1 MAGTSSPGTVRMK
14 IREALR
20 RAMVEEMRRDDRIF
34 LMGEEVAQYDGA
46 YKVSQ
51 GMLAEFGPERVVDT
65 PISENGFAGLGVGAA
80 MAGMRPIIEFMTWN
94 FSLVAYDQVINSA
107 AKIFQMSGGQFNI
120 PIVFRGPNGS
130 AENLGSQH
138 STSVDS
144 LYAHFPGLK
153 VVTYCDAHDAY
164 GLLKAAIRDDNP
176 VCFLE
181 SELTYG
187 VEGEVPEAELIIPLG
202 LANVRRAG
210 NDLTIVTWGK
220 QVQNAEA
227 AAKVVAAE
235 GIDCEI
241 IDLRSLRPL
250 DHETIFRSVA
260 KTGRCLVV
268 QEGFP
273 FAGVAAEIST
283 RITEA
288 CFELLEAPVMRVT
301 NRDIPT
307 PYATNLE
314 KLVGISPERVVEAIQ
329 KLHRY

>member
-1 MAGTSSPGTVRMK
+1 MATLQ

-34 LMGEEVAQYDGA
+34 LMGEEVGHYNGA

-51 GMLAEFGPERVVDT
+51 GMLEEFGERRVIDT

-80 MAGMRPIIEFMTWN
+80 MVGLRPIIEFMTWN

-107 AKIFQMSGGQFNI
+107 AKIYQMSGGQYSA
-120 PIVFRGPNGS
+120 PMVFRGPNGS
-130 AENLGSQH
+130 AENLAAQH

-153 VVTYCDAHDAY
+153 VVTYCDAADAY
-164 GLLKAAIRDDNP
+164 GLLKAALRDDGP

-187 VEGEVPEAELIIPLG
+187 MKGEVPDEEHIIPLG
-202 LANVRRAG
+202 VAKVRRTG
-210 NDLTIVTWGK
+210 RDCTVVTWGK
-220 QVQNAEA
+220 QVFTAEA
-227 AAKVVAAE
+227 AAKQLADL
-235 GIDCEI
+235 GIDVEV

-250 DHETIFRSVA
+250 DHKTLFDSVA
-260 KTGRCLVV
+260 KTRRAVV
-268 QEGFP
+268 LHEGHL
-273 FAGVAAEIST
+273 FAGVGAEIVA
-283 RITEA
+283 RLQEA
-288 CFELLEAPVMRVT
+288 LFDVLEAPVLRVT
-301 NRDIPT
+301 NRDVPQ

-314 KLVGISPERVVEAIQ
+314 KLVNPDAARVVEAVR
-329 KLHRY
+329 KTVGR

>member
-1 MAGTSSPGTVRMK
+1 MARLQ

-20 RAMVEEMRRDDRIF
+20 RAMQEEMRRDDRIF
-34 LMGEEVAQYDGA
+34 LMGEEVAQYNGA

-51 GMLAEFGPERVVDT
+51 TMLEEFGPDRIVDT
-65 PISENGFAGLGVGAA
+65 PISEGGFAGLGIGAA
-80 MAGMRPIIEFMTWN
+80 MVGMRPIIEFMTWN
-94 FSLVAYDQVINSA
+94 FSLVAYDQIINTA
-107 AKIFQMSGGQFNI
+107 AKVWQMSGGQYSA
-120 PIVFRGPNGS
+120 PVVFRGPNGA

-187 VEGEVPEAELIIPLG
+187 MKHEVPDEEFIIPLG
-202 LANVRRAG
+202 KANVRRKGA
-210 NDLTIVTWGK
+210 DLSIITWGK
-220 QVQNAEA
+220 EVFQAEA
-227 AAKVVAAE
+227 AAEKLAAE
-235 GIDCEI
+235 GISAEI

-250 DHETIFRSVA
+250 DHETLFASVA
-260 KTGRCLVV
+260 KTGRCLVAH
-268 QEGFP
+268 EGFL
-273 FAGVAAEIST
+273 FAGVGAEIAA
-283 RITEA
+283 RVQEA
-288 CFELLEAPVMRVT
+288 CFDYLDAPVLRVA
-301 NRDIPT
+301 NRDINQ

-314 KLVGISPERVVEAIQ
+314 KMVIPNPDRIVEAAK
-329 KLHRY
+329 KLLGGSRG